1 MTIRKVVFCVFLGL
15 YATMALLY
23 IMQSLIQSGEK
34 VLKVDPGE
42 FMVEYV
48 MAKEPPQLKTRERNP
63 RPPPPP
69 DNPPPQAVEKLVFNT
84 KIDISEWAMNA
95 LVVDQPERPVGPGL
109 VYTDGDYLP
118 IVQVQPVYPRAA
130 LLRGLVGW
138 VLIEFTVTERGTV
151 ADPFIVSNCAVVQP
165 DEDLVECSDRPNRI
179 FDTAAIRAAEKFK
192 FKPKVINGVATATSG
207 VRNLVTFELDN

>member
-1 MTIRKVVFCVFLGL
+1 MTIRKGIFCIVAGL
-15 YATMALLY
+15 YATLALLF

-48 MAKEPPQLKTRERNP
+48 MVKEPRQLRLRERSP

-69 DNPPPQAVEKLVFNT
+69 DSPPPQAVEKLVFNSR
-84 KIDISEWAMNA
+84 IEASEWAM
-95 LVVDQPERPVGPGL
+95 DRPFVEPATRPTGPGL
-109 VYTDGDYLP
+109 VFTDGAYLP
-118 IVQVQPVYPRAA
+118 IVQVQPVYPRMA
-130 LLRGLVGW
+130 LIKGMVGW

-151 ADPFIVSNCAVVQP
+151 ADPFIVENCAVVQP
-165 DEDLVECSDRPNRI
+165 DEQPVACSSRPNRI
-179 FDTAAIRAAEKFK
+179 FDTAAIRAALKFK
-192 FKPKVINGVATATSG
+192 YKPRVINGIATATSG